1 MKKKSKRK
9 KDEDFK
15 EYFKGYKITLEFV
28 ETEEDREFREI
39 RTHNIKQIVSQVYR
53 SEWRRHHELFI

>member
-1 MKKKSKRK
+1 MS
-9 KDEDFK
+9 DDDTTNPSNPD

-39 RTHNIKQIVSQVYR
+39 RTHNIKKIISEVYR
-53 SEWRRHHELFI
+53 KG